1 MIFRLVNEDVL
12 LQHAAERPWFGWGGW
27 GRNLEVDPISG
38 QFTSVSDGY
47 WVVVMTISGIVGY
60 LSIFGLLCGS
70 VIRLWLATRSGPVDR
85 WTAGLALI
93 MAASLVD
100 LIPNATVTPL
110 TWISA
115 GALAGLA
122 ARGMPVTAGKTAPA
136 PVASR
141 AMKTVIG

>member
-1 MIFRLVNEDVL
+1 
-12 LQHAAERPWFGWGGW
+12 
-27 GRNLEVDPISG
+27 
-38 QFTSVSDGY
+38 
-47 WVVVMTISGIVGY
+47 
-60 LSIFGLLCGS
+60 

-110 TWISA
+110 TWMSA

-122 ARGMPVTAGKTAPA
+122 ARGMPVGARQAAPA
-136 PVASR
+136 PAARR